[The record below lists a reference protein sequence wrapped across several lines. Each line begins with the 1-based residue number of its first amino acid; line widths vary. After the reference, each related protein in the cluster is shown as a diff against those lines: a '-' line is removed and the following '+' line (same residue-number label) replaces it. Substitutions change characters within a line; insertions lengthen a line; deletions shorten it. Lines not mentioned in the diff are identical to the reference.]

1 MTSPFVFDVAELL
14 RGPGLPVQESNT
26 GQSPVRVG
34 VPMIAV
40 DEGAEVTVDATLT
53 PLGEGV
59 MVDATVT
66 APLTGQ
72 CSRCLRDLSAE
83 RSFTFNEVFSASESF
98 IQGDAVDP
106 EDDEVPAIV
115 NDRLDTL
122 QTFIDAAVL
131 ELPFNPTC
139 EDILGEECEDN
150 DVPLPDGISGEED
163 QDRVDPRWAGLEK
176 FL

>member
-40 DEGAEVTVDATLT
+40 DEGAEVTVDAT
-53 PLGEGV
+53 
-59 MVDATVT
+59 
-66 APLTGQ
+66 PLTGQ

-150 DVPLPDGISGEED
+150 DVPSPDGISGEEN

-176 FL
+176 FK